1 MAEFLN
7 VEIVLN
13 TIRDSGTS
21 LKQWIRKTFFYVRIM
36 KSMAPQQAADH
47 LNGMFIKFNLK
58 NYKLWSNLTFSNES
72 IEKIEQ
78 LQTVQNR
85 FKRYSSF
92 CVLPYVHARLFFI
105 FYFSIARC
113 YSANLQCKVYA
124 SSTLSTSCF
133 LIDEHGKRA
142 QLCELH
148 LQHGFLI
155 RTGRKCVS

>member
-58 NYKLWSNLTFSNES
+58 NYKL
-72 IEKIEQ
+72 
-78 LQTVQNR
+78 
-85 FKRYSSF
+85 
-92 CVLPYVHARLFFI
+92 
-105 FYFSIARC
+105 
-113 YSANLQCKVYA
+113 
-124 SSTLSTSCF
+124 
-133 LIDEHGKRA
+133 
-142 QLCELH
+142 
-148 LQHGFLI
+148 
-155 RTGRKCVS
+155 